1 MDKTPVTFCR
11 RIELDHVNNSKLR
24 SIHPT
29 INSDEC
35 GIRFIE
41 SETINEC
48 VRRERYGR
56 PAEYI
61 YIGTRNVYRVEDE
74 KKFFLLLIRTGIEY
88 KDLDPNSYSLSDND

>member
-1 MDKTPVTFCR
+1 MAKTPVTFCR

-24 SIHPT
+24 NTHPL
-29 INSDEC
+29 IKSDEC

-48 VRRERYGR
+48 VRRARFGR

-61 YIGTRNVYRVEDE
+61 YVGTRNVYRVEDE